1 LLLVAVSEEAR
12 MRILGIVFASIL
24 LTACKPTAAPPAP
37 SGPPGHME
45 HQMGNC
51 PAAVDGAVTAM
62 ARIEGGVSL
71 DITAQ
76 DLGAARE
83 IVARARHAD
92 DGPPD
97 PAARPHTG
105 EHGGSGDIGHCP
117 IVHRGTTV
125 TVTEIGGGVRVV
137 VLATDPTQVDALVTE
152 TRARLRWLDPANHP

>member
-1 LLLVAVSEEAR
+1 
-12 MRILGIVFASIL
+12 MRTLGIVFA
-24 LTACKPTAAPPAP
+24 LTLFAACKPTAAPPAP
-37 SGPPGHME
+37 SGPAGHME

-62 ARIEGGVSL
+62 TRIAGGVSL

-105 EHGGSGDIGHCP
+105 EHGGPGDVGHCP
-117 IVHRGTTV
+117 IVHRGTSV
-125 TVTEIGGGVRVV
+125 TITEIGGGVRIV
-137 VLATDPTQVDALVTE
+137 VLADDPTQVDALVAE
-152 TRARLRWLDPANHP
+152 TRARLQWLDPANHQGP

>member
-1 LLLVAVSEEAR
+1 
-12 MRILGIVFASIL
+12 MRTLGIVFAVTL
-24 LTACKPTAAPPAP
+24 VAACKPTAAPPAP
-37 SGPPGHME
+37 SGPVGQME
-45 HQMGNC
+45 HKMGNC

-62 ARIEGGVSL
+62 ARIEGGVAL

-92 DGPPD
+92 DGAPD

-105 EHGGSGDIGHCP
+105 EHGGPGDLGHCP
-117 IVHRGTTV
+117 IVHTGTSV

-137 VLATDPTQVDALVTE
+137 VLADDPTQVDALVAE
-152 TRARLRWLDPANHP
+152 TRARLKWLDPANH

>member
-1 LLLVAVSEEAR
+1 MKSRAIG
-12 MRILGIVFASIL
+12 RILAGTSAAACVLVFASCSIQ
-24 LTACKPTAAPPAP
+24 P
-37 SGPPGHME
+37 SSG
-45 HQMGNC
+45 
-51 PAAVDGAVTAM
+51 
-62 ARIEGGVSL
+62 ISL

-97 PAARPHTG
+97 PAVRPHTG